1 MYTPLTPQGIH
12 NICQ

>member
-12 NICQ
+12 NMCQ